1 MCIRDSPNSGKGYIE
16 VKFSQSQKYLICEIA
31 DNGVG
36 IETSRNLK
44 ENSVSAHQS
53 MALEISKKRLEAID
67 AINKNNVAQN
77 ITEIKDENGKSIGT
91 KVVLTLP
98 LQFIKK

>member
-1 MCIRDSPNSGKGYIE
+1 M
-16 VKFSQSQKYLICEIA
+16 ICEIA